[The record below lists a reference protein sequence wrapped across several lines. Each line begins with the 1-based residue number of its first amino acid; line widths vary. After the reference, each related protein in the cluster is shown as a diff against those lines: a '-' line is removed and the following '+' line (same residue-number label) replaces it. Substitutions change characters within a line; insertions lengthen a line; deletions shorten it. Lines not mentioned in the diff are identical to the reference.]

1 METVFD
7 HVRRALMAL
16 DLSEED
22 AELAKLE
29 EQIVETT
36 AAIDKAQQRR
46 VEIDREKRSLHD
58 ANGRPSGRAVA
69 DALLRGAD
77 TSVAA
82 SLAPDLERLE
92 RERLALSAAIGD
104 LDRRISELGS
114 AIARVRS
121 QAAQTVIQATAPVV
135 EHIMDGMRSAA
146 QDLVTGY
153 AALSAIGQASGGG
166 FTHQRQQ
173 ASNVITGI
181 TGQGGLISW
190 RKAVAVPCEILDML
204 AGLEAKGRSL
214 PVTVPDTVPMP

>member
-46 VEIDREKRSLHD
+46 AEIDREKRSLHD

-82 SLAPDLERLE
+82 SLAPDLERLD

-104 LDRRISELGS
+104 LNQRIPELHS

-121 QAAQTVIQATAPVV
+121 QAAQMVIQAAAPVV

-153 AALSAIGQASGGG
+153 AALSAIRSASAGG
-166 FTHQRQQ
+166 FVLQHSQ
-173 ASNVITGI
+173 ASNVISGM
-181 TGQGGLISW
+181 TGQAGIISW
-190 RKAVAVPCEILDML
+190 RKTVAVPSEVLEML
-204 AGLEAKGRSL
+204 AGLDAKGRSL

>member
-7 HVRRALMAL
+7 HVSRALMAL

-29 EQIVETT
+29 EQIVETA

-46 VEIDREKRSLHD
+46 AEIDREKRSLHD

-82 SLAPDLERLE
+82 SLAPDLERLD

-104 LDRRISELGS
+104 LDRRTSELHS
-114 AIARVRS
+114 AIVSVRTRAT
-121 QAAQTVIQATAPVV
+121 QQVIRTVEPAV
-135 EHIMDGMRSAA
+135 EHLMTTMRSAA

-166 FTHQRQQ
+166 FAHQRQQ
-173 ASNVITGI
+173 ASNVMTGI

-190 RKAVAVPCEILDML
+190 RKTVAVPSEVLEML

-214 PVTVPDTVPMP
+214 PVTVPDTVAMP